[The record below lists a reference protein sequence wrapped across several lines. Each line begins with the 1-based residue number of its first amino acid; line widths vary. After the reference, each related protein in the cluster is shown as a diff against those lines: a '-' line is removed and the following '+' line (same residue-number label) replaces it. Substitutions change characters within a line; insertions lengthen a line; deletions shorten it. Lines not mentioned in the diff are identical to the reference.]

1 MEKDPLVPDDA
12 LPVLRVMGP
21 LVPNGVAPA
30 SGVRTETPP
39 LDEVAPYPL
48 AMLRLPPLPT
58 LSDRPALILTDPP
71 VVVVLRPA
79 TIVTAPPVFTP
90 VPELNTKAPL
100 DPTLAE
106 PV

>member
-1 MEKDPLVPDDA
+1 MEKDPLVPDEA
-12 LPVLRVMGP
+12 LPVLMITLP
-21 LVPNGVAPA
+21 LVPAVPALGVVTLKEPLDLPAPNPLA
-30 SGVRTETPP
+30 IVISPP
-39 LDEVAPYPL
+39 L
-48 AMLRLPPLPT
+48 LPSSDLP
-58 LSDRPALILTDPP
+58 AFILTDPP

-79 TIVTAPPVFTP
+79 TIVTAPPAVTP